1 VCELARRGD
10 ARARREIEREGR
22 YLGVGVANL
31 ITLFA
36 PEVIALSG
44 SVMDSAD
51 LFMPA
56 IRAVVRG
63 SCALVPAAS
72 VELLPAA
79 LGSDAP
85 LIGAGAVWQQRFAR
99 H

>member
-1 VCELARRGD
+1 
-10 ARARREIEREGR
+10 
-22 YLGVGVANL
+22 VANL